1 MFSSG
6 VATYSAVARGSVK
19 AFSRPNCLNIKSKVP
34 LKREDICQL
43 IEKDGFSL
51 KKVVGIAELKGSS
64 MDIACQTRQN
74 ALELYEK
81 LRMHEK
87 IGITRLYES
96 DKTYVAL
103 SWVPIPFPD
112 LLIQQRLEKDY
123 GKVLKILHKKDKNGL
138 RTGTRIITMNTS
150 DLEKNPIP
158 SYLFVEGYEFLATYN
173 GQVAT
178 CRYCGQPNHKQ
189 LDCPQRL
196 QDYPEPEEASTG
208 SRKVIQHPST
218 HSQVEESRV
227 KESLVKPKT
236 PQEEELQTN
245 DTYDDNNDIGIFNAR
260 KREREENSPELP
272 KSKIINL
279 SEKNTQ
285 NAECPACNSTV
296 HFSKKKS
303 KTIFCWACSA
313 TFCLTTTCCTN
324 ELFLMPKDAL
334 LGCCPACNK
343 NMRKLPCC
351 NKYSVETLTEQN
363 TYQCLNCE
371 KCSTLCPCNTI
382 NPIPK
387 SSMSKACMNNTCDY
401 KIIHCTCG
409 KIVCERITPDNK
421 FKCIC
426 GYEYEWDIDIGV
438 KI

>member
-1 MFSSG
+1 M
-6 VATYSAVARGSVK
+6 
-19 AFSRPNCLNIKSKVP
+19 
-34 LKREDICQL
+34 
-43 IEKDGFSL
+43 
-51 KKVVGIAELKGSS
+51 
-64 MDIACQTRQN
+64 
-74 ALELYEK
+74 ELYEK

-87 IGITRLYES
+87 ISITRLCES

-103 SWVPIPFPD
+103 GWVPIPFPD
-112 LLIQQRLEKDY
+112 LLIQQRIEKNY
-123 GKVLKILHKKDKNGL
+123 AKVLKILHKKDKNAL
-138 RTGTRIITMNTS
+138 LTGTRIITMNAS

-178 CRYCGQPNHKQ
+178 YRYSGQPNHKQ

-236 PQEEELQTN
+236 PQEKNCKLMILMMTIMISVSLMQK
-245 DTYDDNNDIGIFNAR
+245 

-313 TFCLTTTCCTN
+313 SFCLTTTCCTN
-324 ELFLMPKDAL
+324 ELFLMPKDTL
-334 LGCCPACNK
+334 LGSCPACNK

-351 NKYSVETLTEQN
+351 NKYSVKTLTEQN
-363 TYQCLNCE
+363 T
-371 KCSTLCPCNTI
+371 
-382 NPIPK
+382 
-387 SSMSKACMNNTCDY
+387 
-401 KIIHCTCG
+401 
-409 KIVCERITPDNK
+409 
-421 FKCIC
+421 
-426 GYEYEWDIDIGV
+426 
-438 KI
+438 